1 MARAVPTCARAPEG
15 RRRDRA
21 DDLRSGARRI
31 GTGDVGR
38 AELDA
43 GRVGQIGAGESE
55 GERAGGRAA
64 CNLAGGGGGI
74 PAVHLVDVGP
84 VGADHAVGRGQVGAG
99 ACDRVVLADG
109 GEGAARCEFRGGS
122 ADGIGLDGD

>member
-1 MARAVPTCARAPEG
+1 MC
-15 RRRDRA
+15 D
-21 DDLRSGARRI
+21 RSGKDLQDKN
-31 GTGDVGR
+31 G
-38 AELDA
+38 LDA

-64 CNLAGGGGGI
+64 CNLAGGGGGVS
-74 PAVHLVDVGP
+74 AVHLVDVGP
-84 VGADHAVGRGQVGAG
+84 VGADQAVGRGQVGAG

-109 GEGAARCEFRGGS
+109 GEGAAGREFRGGS